1 MNQHSSIKGRGSLI
15 ERATQIYDFSAALKG
30 RAAPAVDVP
39 ADAPLPPPVDV
50 PVAPG
55 APDAPVT
62 RAPAWTGPVQPIDRD
77 ALAQGG
83 FLLPEGPVTVMSEE
97 FRLLKRDLLAQLRDN
112 SRGNRIL
119 VCSPNSGEGKSFCAI
134 NLALSLAAEKDLEIL
149 LVDADFGSPSIPQS
163 LGLNPGPG
171 LMDALADPMIAIEDC
186 IVRTDLPSLSVL
198 SAGQRSNND
207 TEYLTSSRT
216 QHLLARLTEGR
227 PERVLIFDSP
237 PLLGASPAAVL
248 AGHAAI
254 ALLVVQAD
262 RTSESAVREAAALLK
277 GGVQVRLLLNAARF
291 TTGRHFGHYHDKG
304 EGRG

>member
-112 SRGNRIL
+112 PRGNRIL

-134 NLALSLAAEKDLEIL
+134 NLALSLAA
-149 LVDADFGSPSIPQS
+149 
-163 LGLNPGPG
+163 
-171 LMDALADPMIAIEDC
+171 
-186 IVRTDLPSLSVL
+186 
-198 SAGQRSNND
+198 
-207 TEYLTSSRT
+207 
-216 QHLLARLTEGR
+216 
-227 PERVLIFDSP
+227 
-237 PLLGASPAAVL
+237 
-248 AGHAAI
+248 
-254 ALLVVQAD
+254 
-262 RTSESAVREAAALLK
+262 
-277 GGVQVRLLLNAARF
+277 
-291 TTGRHFGHYHDKG
+291 
-304 EGRG
+304 

>member
-15 ERATQIYDFSAALKG
+15 ERATEIYDFSAALKG

-39 ADAPLPPPVDV
+39 ADTPPPVVPGAAPLD
-50 PVAPG
+50 PVA
-55 APDAPVT
+55 APAM

-112 SRGNRIL
+112 PRGNRIL

>member
-55 APDAPVT
+55 APEAPVT

-112 SRGNRIL
+112 PRGNRIL

-237 PLLGASPAAVL
+237 PFLGASPAAVL

>member
-1 MNQHSSIKGRGSLI
+1 M
-15 ERATQIYDFSAALKG
+15 
-30 RAAPAVDVP
+30 
-39 ADAPLPPPVDV
+39 

-112 SRGNRIL
+112 PRGNRIL

>member
-55 APDAPVT
+55 APEAPVT

-112 SRGNRIL
+112 PRGNRIL